1 MSRRLR
7 VQYLLR
13 YASSNTAE
21 SGGWRFIRVQIKDRP
36 EAVVRTRAAAIPQ
49 IASGDKNMY
58 YFPKTCR
65 LRRASPVASL
75 PVGRKQIYEENQM
88 LHLGM
93 SLGIDDLRR
102 AIAPMQRFC
111 FPAVTLLTVI
121 SFYPDVFACMVLTA
135 ARNRLSAF
143 FPGNDSSVE

>member
-1 MSRRLR
+1 VLIHPCSDQRPPRGRGTHARRLL
-7 VQYLLR
+7 VGSFPGEKIWL
-13 YASSNTAE
+13 
-21 SGGWRFIRVQIKDRP
+21 F
-36 EAVVRTRAAAIPQ
+36 
-49 IASGDKNMY
+49 
-58 YFPKTCR
+58 FPKN
-65 LRRASPVASL
+65 L
-75 PVGRKQIYEENQM
+75 PIKTSIAGCVSAGLQETTNYEENRM

-111 FPAVTLLTVI
+111 FPAVTLLTAV

-135 ARNRLSAF
+135 ARKRLSAF